1 MAQDPKKLLDG
12 LSTVEGGVDTGKV
25 PSLLFPNQLSTAV
38 NCSLRGG
45 FLRPRPGVNRVE
57 LVFDGNSILE
67 TRQKTGR
74 FQVAGYYKP
83 DSGPECIIASIGGR
97 QFRFNVLTDN
107 SVQEITITYETETSA
122 NFVPPAIGVNVT
134 ITVLDTSFMSV
145 GATILVNGFN
155 YTVEVI
161 NSGTSVTIKNVDDD
175 GSVNPVPSG
184 SPVISYDPNP
194 STIEQAWEVQA
205 EKWWILRDGESIPF
219 IYNGSSSRRA
229 NSNLPGVQKE
239 IGPGRMMTYAMGRI
253 WGALTDERSFRA
265 GDLVFGTSGTPIENF
280 RDSVLKES
288 ENGFLANGRDFTT
301 PTSAGGIKAM
311 RGMAT
316 LDTSLGQGPIQ
327 LLTPYITFSV
337 NSPLDRTQ
345 WSALENPIQTVS
357 LITNGGLSHYA
368 SILVNGDLLFRSRDG
383 IRSLI
388 LARREFASWGNTPIS
403 REMNRFLDLDDQR
416 LLKFSSASVFNNRLL
431 MTTSPFRTNH
441 GIYHRG
447 WISLDF
453 DLISSM
459 GNKASPVY
467 DGIGVGLNVLQFVV
481 GEFAGK
487 ERCFA
492 FTLNFEQEIELYEF
506 TTAEKFDRQSQHG
519 SDIPIAW
526 AFETPAFRFASS
538 QFPERKVL
546 KQLNNLE
553 LEIAQLV
560 GEVNFKVYWRPD
572 NYPCWLLWKEFT
584 ECAEYK
590 DCSFD
595 PLTGCQKFENAK
607 PQFRPML
614 SLGQPPDTCD
624 PITDRPFRQGYSFQ
638 VRFEINGYCEI
649 KNIFVSAEERAETN
663 YPGELVC
670 G

>member
-1 MAQDPKKLLDG
+1 MSQDPKKLLDG

-25 PSLLFPNQLSTAV
+25 ASLLFPNQLAHAA

-45 FLRPRPGVNRVE
+45 FIKPRPGIRKIE
-57 LVFDGNSILE
+57 LTFNGNAVLE
-67 TRQKTGR
+67 SRQKTGR

-83 DSGPECIIASIGGR
+83 DSGPEVILASIGGR

-107 SVQEITITYETETSA
+107 SVQEITITFQTTTTA
-122 NFVPPAIGVNVT
+122 NFVPPAIGSNVT
-134 ITVLDTSFMSV
+134 ILVVDTSFLSV

-161 NSGTSVTIKNVDDD
+161 HSGISVTIKNVDDD

-184 SPVISYDPNP
+184 SAVISYDPNP
-194 STIEQAWEVQA
+194 SNIEQAWEVQA
-205 EKWWILRDGESIPF
+205 EKWWILRDGQSIPF
-219 IYNGSSSRRA
+219 IYNGSSARRA
-229 NSNLPGVQKE
+229 ASNVPVPQKE

-265 GDLVFGTSGTPIENF
+265 GDLVFGTSGTAIENY
-280 RDSVLKES
+280 RDAVLKET
-288 ENGFLANGRDFTT
+288 ENAFLAQGRDFTT

-345 WSALENPIQTVS
+345 WAALENPIQTVS

-368 SILVNGDLLFRSRDG
+368 SILVNGDLLFRARDG

-403 REMNRFLDLDDQR
+403 REMNRYFDLDDER
-416 LLKFSSASVFNNRLL
+416 LLKFSSAVVFNNRLL
-431 MTTSPFRTNH
+431 MTASPFRTNH

-467 DGIGVGLNVLQFVV
+467 DGIGIGLNVLQFVV
-481 GEFAGK
+481 GDFASK

-492 FTLNFEQEIELYEF
+492 FSLNFEQEIELYEF
-506 TTAEKFDRQSQHG
+506 TKSEKFDRQSQDG
-519 SDIPIAW
+519 LDVPISW
-526 AFETPAFRFASS
+526 AFETSAFRFSSS

-546 KQLNNLE
+546 KRINNLE
-553 LEIAQLV
+553 IEISNLI
-560 GEVNFKVYWRPD
+560 GEVEFKVYWKPD
-572 NYPCWLLWKEFT
+572 NYPCWILWKEFS

-595 PLTGCQKFENAK
+595 PLTGCQKFEQAK
-607 PQFRPML
+607 PQFRPNL
-614 SLGQPPDTCD
+614 SLGQPPNTCD
-624 PITDRPFRQGYSFQ
+624 PITDRPFRDGYSFQ
-638 VRFEINGYCEI
+638 VRFEISGYCEI
-649 KNIFVSAEERAETN
+649 RNIFLVAEERDEPY
-663 YPGELVC
+663 YPKRLVC
-670 G
+670 